1 VSKRALVSSLVALV
15 LITAGCSSSKG
26 SGGPTGSAPPTIV
39 PSSQTGHGKPV
50 NLRALLLRHITAFK
64 QEPDA
69 ANNKDTGLTE
79 AIKDDGRKAK
89 PAGRNLHRARFVMT
103 YQRVW
108 TGFGGT
114 TIRVILQQYR
124 APGGPPSYLPRA
136 AAALKAKFRTT
147 TPVTVPGIPV
157 AVGFTHKTKK
167 QQSTVIFAPVGL
179 VLMQVRITGRVALGQ
194 EQRAITV
201 ATRQYK
207 RL

>member
-1 VSKRALVSSLVALV
+1 MSKRALVCSLVALA
-15 LITAGCSSSKG
+15 LITGGCTSSKG
-26 SGGPTGSAPPTIV
+26 DGSASSAPDTVV
-39 PSSQTGHGKPV
+39 PSSRTDNGKPV
-50 NLRALLLRHITAFK
+50 NLRALLLHHVAAFK
-64 QEPDA
+64 QLPDE

-89 PAGRNLHRARFVMT
+89 AASRNLRRARFVTT

-114 TIRVILQQYR
+114 TIRIILQQFR
-124 APGGPPSYLPRA
+124 VVGGPRAYLPIA
-136 AAALKAKFRTT
+136 ENALKTKFGTT
-147 TPVTVPGIPV
+147 TPVTVPGIPS

-167 QQSTVIFAPVGL
+167 QQSTVVLAYVGV
-179 VLMQVRITGRVALGQ
+179 VLMQVRINGQIALGQ
-194 EQRAITV
+194 SQRAVSV